1 MDGLQAHDALDPQGA
16 CEIHK
21 RASVLLVF
29 DNFKEHLKEE
39 VLAKLTES
47 NISYV
52 IIPGGCTS
60 KIQPLDVCLN
70 KPFKTYLRGAW
81 EEYMVNQ
88 ARRSSDASS
97 IPTASRTEIIQ
108 WVVAAN
114 DCLNSQG
121 DMIQSHSLYVEFLTT
136 MMVVRITW
144 FEFLQSSS
152 KL

>member
-1 MDGLQAHDALDPQGA
+1 MDYKLMMRWIRKVLLKYTKGRHA
-16 CEIHK
+16 
-21 RASVLLVF
+21 LLVF
-29 DNFKEHLKEE
+29 DTFKGHLKEE
-39 VLAKLTES
+39 VLAKLTEN

-60 KIQPLDVCLN
+60 KIQPLDDVCLN
-70 KPFKTYLRGAW
+70 KPFKTYLHGAW

-121 DMIQSHSLYVEFLTT
+121 T
-136 MMVVRITW
+136 
-144 FEFLQSSS
+144 
-152 KL
+152 